1 MTQDTKVKIWAIA
14 ISAATSMLVMIVS
27 FTLQASKDDS
37 RGLDQKLEQK
47 VDKVEFKDECK
58 RTDERI
64 KRIENTYD
72 LLVEI
77 RNNQAQQK
85 TDIEW
90 IKKALDKKQK

>member
-37 RGLDQKLEQK
+37 KGIEQKLEQK
-47 VDKVEFKDECK
+47 VDKEVYKEDCEKMNERVKNVENINQVLIE
-58 RTDERI
+58 I
-64 KRIENTYD
+64 KQEQSATR
-72 LLVEI
+72 
-77 RNNQAQQK
+77 

-90 IKKALDKKQK
+90 IKKNLDKK